1 MSDKSRIE
9 WTETTW
15 NPVTGCTK
23 VSQGCKNCYALRD
36 WARLSANP
44 QTVYYGREFTDV
56 MCHPERLEQPL
67 RWTKPR
73 QIFVNSMSDLFHEA
87 VPFEFIATVFAVM
100 GVTTRHTYQILT
112 KRPER
117 MREFFRWAH
126 EHYAPGDFAADDRIM
141 DHWPEGVPWKG
152 YDNCGPAYPYEN
164 VWLGVSVED
173 QATADE
179 RIPLLLNTPAA
190 VRWLSVEPLLG
201 AVDLN
206 AMSRTMGAAKD
217 EITADDDRYGPPLGG
232 DNGIDWVVVGGES
245 GPHKI
250 GYKTIARPMH
260 PDWVRSLRDQCK
272 AAGVPFFFK
281 QWGNW
286 SPAENGA
293 GAFIRH
299 DGSFG
304 NQGEYWKGDAA
315 PMWHAGKKAA
325 GRTLDGR
332 TWDEYPEVKR

>member
-23 VSQGCKNCYALRD
+23 VSRGCKNCYALRD

-73 QIFVNSMSDLFHEA
+73 RIFVNSMSDLFHED
-87 VPFEFIATVFAVM
+87 VPDDFIEQIFNVMEKSVAELNHSGNCGHVF
-100 GVTTRHTYQILT
+100 QILT

-117 MREFFRWAH
+117 MRDFVSRWWRS
-126 EHYAPGDFAADDRIM
+126 YQK
-141 DHWPEGVPWKG
+141 EGVEPYMG
-152 YDNCGPAYPYEN
+152 YI
-164 VWLGVSVED
+164 WLGVSVED

-179 RIPLLLNTPAA
+179 RIPLLLQTPAA
-190 VRWLSVEPLLG
+190 VRWLSMEPLLG
-201 AVDLN
+201 PVDLN
-206 AMSRTMGAAKD
+206 AMSRTPGAAKD

-245 GPHKI
+245 GFK
-250 GYKTIARPMH
+250 ARPMH
-260 PDWVRSLRDQCK
+260 PDWVRSLRDQCQ

-281 QWGNW
+281 QWGEW
-286 SPAENGA
+286 LP
-293 GAFIRH
+293 
-299 DGSFG
+299 
-304 NQGEYWKGDAA
+304 GEYPAWPETADYLDVSRKGHFFKDDRQW
-315 PMWHAGKKAA
+315 MDRVGKKAA

-332 TWDEYPEVKR
+332 TWDEYPEGAR